1 MNPYLL
7 LEHSVTMMHDS
18 LRGLGQ
24 HGASEQAKK
33 AALRQTVVHMAAAV
47 SAMQRIIDQEQE

>member
-7 LEHSVTMMHDS
+7 LEHAVTMMHDS

-33 AALRQTVVHMAAAV
+33 AALRQTVVHMTAAI
-47 SAMQRIIDQEQE
+47 SAMQRIIDEQPE